1 MSTSAEEYLKG
12 YVAIPSLNPMGRSD
26 QPAEWVGEARLASH
40 IQEQLRTLG
49 VDVKLVG
56 SPDRPSVMGVVQC
69 GRPDADTVM
78 VASHLDTVP
87 IDGMEIPAFDP
98 SISGG
103 RLSGRGS
110 CDTKSGMA
118 ALMAALGR
126 VLERGT
132 LRRNLILVGESDEE
146 LGSRGVEDV
155 LGALGRDRPDWVL
168 ATEPTE
174 LRIAHKHKGVALIRL
189 EATGRACHS
198 SNPLE
203 GRNALLSL
211 SHAAIALEELARRL
225 GENPDPELGPGTL
238 SVGQMGGGQA
248 PNIVPDSGFLVADRR
263 LLPGETVEHVR
274 TQVEEALSQAG
285 LSDDVALVACGMG
298 KPPLSPSVDHF
309 SVHQCRRALT
319 AAGLDSETGVVAF
332 GTDAGV
338 FERSGLP
345 GVVMGPGSIRQ
356 AHTSTE
362 YVELDQVRAMTDFFE
377 ALLSSEGAG

>member
-1 MSTSAEEYLKG
+1 MSKSAKEYLKE
-12 YVAIPSLNPMGRSD
+12 YVAIPSVNPMGRSD

-40 IQEQLRTLG
+40 IQEQLRALG
-49 VDVKLVG
+49 VDAKRVG
-56 SPDRPSVMGVVQC
+56 SADRPSVMGWVQS
-69 GRPDADTVM
+69 GRPDAETVM

-87 IDGMEIPAFDP
+87 VDGMEIPAFDP
-98 SISGG
+98 AISGG

-126 VLERGT
+126 VLERGV
-132 LRRNLILVGESDEE
+132 LRRNLIVVGESDEE

-155 LGALGRDRPDWVL
+155 LAALDRDRPDWVL

-198 SNPLE
+198 SNPQE
-203 GRNALLSL
+203 GRNALVSL
-211 SHAAIALEELARRL
+211 SRAAVALDGLARQL
-225 GENPDPELGPGTL
+225 AESPDPELGPGTL

-263 LLPGETVEHVR
+263 LLPGETAEDVR
-274 TQVEEALSQAG
+274 AQVEEVLSRAG
-285 LSDDVALVACGMG
+285 LSDDVSLVACMMG
-298 KPPLSPSVDHF
+298 KPPLSTPLDHF
-309 SVHQCRRALT
+309 SVHHCRRALV
-319 AAGLDSETGVVAF
+319 AAGLEAQTGVVAF

-338 FERSGLP
+338 FEKSGLP

-362 YVELDQVRAMTDFFE
+362 YVELDQVSAMTDFFE
-377 ALLSSEGAG
+377 ALLSSEAAG

>member
-1 MSTSAEEYLKG
+1 MSKSEKEYLKE
-12 YVAIPSLNPMGRSD
+12 YVAIPSVNPMGRSD

-40 IQEQLRTLG
+40 IGEQLRALG

-56 SPDRPSVMGVVQC
+56 APDRPSVMGVVQC
-69 GRPDADTVM
+69 GQPGADTVM

-87 IDGMEIPAFDP
+87 VDGMEIPAFDP
-98 SISGG
+98 AISGG

-126 VLERGT
+126 VLERGV
-132 LRRNLILVGESDEE
+132 LRRNLIVVGESDEE

-155 LGALGRDRPDWVL
+155 LGALGRNRPDWVL

-198 SNPLE
+198 SNPDE
-203 GRNALLSL
+203 GRNALVSL
-211 SHAAIALEELARRL
+211 SRAAVALDGLACRL
-225 GENPDPELGPGTL
+225 AENPDPELGAGTL

-263 LLPGETVEHVR
+263 LLPGETADHVR
-274 TQVEEALSQAG
+274 SQVEEALSQAG
-285 LSDDVALVACGMG
+285 LSDDVSLVACIMG
-298 KPPLSPSVDHF
+298 KPALSTSSNHF
-309 SVHQCRRALT
+309 SVHRCRQALM
-319 AAGLDSETGVVAF
+319 AAGLEAQTGVVAF

-362 YVELDQVRAMTDFFE
+362 YVELDQVASMTDFFE
-377 ALLSSEGAG
+377 VLLSSEGDG